1 VIWREAQCNYRHSN
15 GTCRTLAAPVGWVFS
30 TSSLAPTHTI
40 TRRMSKRND
49 FDQFFMDHHASLVR
63 SLTAITGD
71 SELAAD
77 SVQDAF
83 QRAYLR
89 WGRISRYDNPV
100 TWVRRVAINRSRD
113 LIRSDQRRRRNEN
126 RAAPDEAVVD
136 PESESHLIP
145 LLRRLPERQRIAM
158 VLYYMEGLSVEQVAD
173 QMSLSQGAVKYH
185 LHEGR
190 ERLRPLL
197 ENQENS

>member
-1 VIWREAQCNYRHSN
+1 M
-15 GTCRTLAAPVGWVFS
+15 RTS
-30 TSSLAPTHTI
+30 
-40 TRRMSKRND
+40 ND
-49 FDQFFMDHHASLVR
+49 FDQFFMAHHASLVR

-77 SVQDAF
+77 AVQDAF

-113 LIRSDQRRRRNEN
+113 LIRSDQRRRRNEG
-126 RAAPDEAVVD
+126 RAAPDEAVTD

-145 LLRRLPERQRIAM
+145 LLRRLPERQRVAM
-158 VLYYMEGLSVEQVAD
+158 VLYYLEGLSVEQVAD

-197 ENQENS
+197 ENQENQ

>member
-1 VIWREAQCNYRHSN
+1 MR
-15 GTCRTLAAPVGWVFS
+15 
-30 TSSLAPTHTI
+30 
-40 TRRMSKRND
+40 KRDD

-63 SLTAITGD
+63 SLTAITGN

-77 SVQDAF
+77 AVQDAF
-83 QRAYLR
+83 QRAYVR

-113 LIRSDQRRRRNEN
+113 MIRSDQRRRRNED

-136 PESESHLIP
+136 PEPDTHLIP
-145 LLRRLPERQRIAM
+145 LLSRLPERQRVAM
-158 VLYYMEGLSVEQVAD
+158 ALYYLEGLSVDQVAEE
-173 QMSLSQGAVKYH
+173 MSLSQGAVKYH

-197 ENQENS
+197 AKQENS

>member
-1 VIWREAQCNYRHSN
+1 VRLNA
-15 GTCRTLAAPVGWVFS
+15 TTDTATAPAVTLTSPVGWVFS
-30 TSSLAPTHTI
+30 TPSLAPTHTI
-40 TRRMSKRND
+40 TRRMSKPND

>member
-1 VIWREAQCNYRHSN
+1 
-15 GTCRTLAAPVGWVFS
+15 
-30 TSSLAPTHTI
+30 
-40 TRRMSKRND
+40 
-49 FDQFFMDHHASLVR
+49 MDHHASLVR

-77 SVQDAF
+77 AVQDAF

-126 RAAPDEAVVD
+126 RAAPDEAVAD
-136 PESESHLIP
+136 PEPETHLIP
-145 LLRRLPERQRIAM
+145 LFGRLPERQRVAM
-158 VLYYMEGLSVEQVAD
+158 ALYYLEGLSVDQVAD

-197 ENQENS
+197 EKQESHE

>member
-1 VIWREAQCNYRHSN
+1 MSYRPTSS
-15 GTCRTLAAPVGWVFS
+15 TASAAVVTLAAPTGWVFPYP
-30 TSSLAPTHTI
+30 SLTRDLSF
-40 TRRMSKRND
+40 TRRMRRRDD
-49 FDQFFMDHHASLVR
+49 FDQFFINHHASLVR

-71 SELAAD
+71 SQLAAD
-77 SVQDAF
+77 AVQDAF

-89 WGRISRYDNPV
+89 WGRISRYDNPA

-113 LIRSDQRRRRNEN
+113 LIRSDQRRRRNEG

-136 PESESHLIP
+136 PESDSHLLP
-145 LLRRLPERQRIAM
+145 LLSQLPERQRVAM
-158 VLYYMEGLSVEQVAD
+158 ALYYLEGLSVEQVAE

-197 ENQENS
+197 EDQEKHE

>member
-1 VIWREAQCNYRHSN
+1 MRKND
-15 GTCRTLAAPVGWVFS
+15 
-30 TSSLAPTHTI
+30 
-40 TRRMSKRND
+40 D

-71 SELAAD
+71 AELAAD

-89 WGRISRYDNPV
+89 WGRVSRYDSPAM
-100 TWVRRVAINRSRD
+100 WVRRVAINRSRD
-113 LIRSDQRRRRNEN
+113 LIRSDQRRRKNEG
-126 RAAPDEAVVD
+126 RAAPDEAVTD

-145 LLRRLPERQRIAM
+145 LLKRLPERQRVAM
-158 VLYYMEGLSVEQVAD
+158 ALYYLEGLSVDQVAD
-173 QMSLSQGAVKYH
+173 QMSLSAGAVKYH

-197 ENQENS
+197 ASQETP